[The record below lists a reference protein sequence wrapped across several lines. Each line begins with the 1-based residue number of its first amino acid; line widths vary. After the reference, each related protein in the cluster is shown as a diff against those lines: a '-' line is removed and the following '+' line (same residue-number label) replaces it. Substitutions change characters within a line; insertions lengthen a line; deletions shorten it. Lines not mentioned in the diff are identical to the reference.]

1 MDIKYVLYNGFD
13 KLCCSSI
20 AFVDAPIDLLC
31 VFNTT
36 FNNISLIF
44 SVTIGGV
51 MIRLFAWSAADCG
64 FGAPVGSNQRL

>member
-1 MDIKYVLYNGFD
+1 MFHWQSFIELCFLIELYFLIDIKYVLYNGFD

-36 FNNISLIF
+36 FNNISLIL
-44 SVTIGGV
+44 SVTV
-51 MIRLFAWSAADCG
+51 SVVL
-64 FGAPVGSNQRL
+64 